1 MRDSLIGRRL
11 SLSLGILAL
20 LLWACSWSWLVGLGV
35 VVVRVGEIGAIVA
48 GVAAVVVG
56 ARTSK
61 PFKDVGLW
69 CGAVTLMLVF
79 ALNILGVVLG

>member
-1 MRDSLIGRRL
+1 VQDSLIGQRL

-20 LLWACSWSWLVGLGV
+20 LLWVCSWSWLVGLGV

-48 GVAAVVVG
+48 GGAAVVVG
-56 ARTSK
+56 ATTTK
-61 PFKDVGLW
+61 PSSDVGFW
-69 CGAVTLMLVF
+69 CGAVTLVLVF

>member
-1 MRDSLIGRRL
+1 MPDSLIGRRS

-20 LLWACSWSWLVGLGV
+20 VLWAFSWSWLVGLGV

-61 PFKDVGLW
+61 PSNDVGLW
-69 CGAVTLMLVF
+69 CGAVALVLVF
-79 ALNILGVVLG
+79 ALNILGVLLA

>member
-1 MRDSLIGRRL
+1 MQDSLIGRRS

-20 LLWACSWSWLVGLGV
+20 VLWAFSWSWLVGLGV

-56 ARTSK
+56 STRSK
-61 PFKDVGLW
+61 PFTDVGLW
-69 CGAVTLMLVF
+69 CGAVTLVLVF
-79 ALNILGVVLG
+79 ALNILGVLLA